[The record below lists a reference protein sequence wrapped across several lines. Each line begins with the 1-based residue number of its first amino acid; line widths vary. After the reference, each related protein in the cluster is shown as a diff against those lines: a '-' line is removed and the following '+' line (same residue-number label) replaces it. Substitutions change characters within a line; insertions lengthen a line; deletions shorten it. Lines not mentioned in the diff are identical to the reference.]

1 MTNAP
6 NNDDHVG
13 NEDQLQAV
21 HARLQELERKPR
33 LVSSPEELESLER
46 EIRKETEE
54 LASLLMEKHLQS
66 SLDSEDQKKR
76 IRTDPVLA
84 WQIEERR
91 LRGGPDPHNRRL
103 SNQSPGQILPSC
115 L

>member
-66 SLDSEDQKKR
+66 SLDSEEQKKKN
-76 IRTDPVLA
+76 P
-84 WQIEERR
+84 
-91 LRGGPDPHNRRL
+91 N
-103 SNQSPGQILPSC
+103 
-115 L
+115 

>member
-46 EIRKETEE
+46 
-54 LASLLMEKHLQS
+54 
-66 SLDSEDQKKR
+66 DSQRD
-76 IRTDPVLA
+76 
-84 WQIEERR
+84 
-91 LRGGPDPHNRRL
+91 RGV
-103 SNQSPGQILPSC
+103 GQFADGKAFAK
-115 L
+115 

>member
-21 HARLQELERKPR
+21 HVRLQELERQPR
-33 LVSSPEELESLER
+33 QVSSPEELESLER

-54 LASLLMEKHLQS
+54 LARGAFPFSRSRFQEGEMRICQLFQQVPSSGFIKCPQHQHLAGIFLVPKDARSLQ
-66 SLDSEDQKKR
+66 
-76 IRTDPVLA
+76 T
-84 WQIEERR
+84 
-91 LRGGPDPHNRRL
+91 
-103 SNQSPGQILPSC
+103 
-115 L
+115 